1 MGRQEGRRRKENLT
15 VVVAFFTAHLYIVSV
30 PETSTLVTLVDEA
43 VDVLVV
49 GKNILGAAFLV
60 VAEDEEHEVAVAVLT
75 VSG

>member
-1 MGRQEGRRRKENLT
+1 M
-15 VVVAFFTAHLYIVSV
+15 AHLYIVSV

-43 VDVLVV
+43 EVVVVVV